1 MDGSV
6 RRGTDEMT
14 LPGLWGWGAAP
25 VFSLGPVL
33 AQSIPVLSLRAS
45 AQSILLLSG
54 THAW

>member
-6 RRGTDEMT
+6 GQGTDEMT
-14 LPGLWGWGAAP
+14 LPTLGLEAAP

-33 AQSIPVLSLRAS
+33 PQSIPVLSLSAS

-54 THAW
+54 TYAW

>member
-1 MDGSV
+1 
-6 RRGTDEMT
+6 MT

-54 THAW
+54 TYAW